1 MFQKNSRSSSSS
13 SHGRAGGGGFGG
25 GKFGGRSGGKS
36 GGKFGS
42 KFGGKFDGRRREKK
56 DDVLMARFR
65 KKTCRFCEEKVIA
78 LDYKDLK
85 RTERLV
91 SERGKML
98 SRRVTG
104 VCAKHQR
111 MVEESI
117 KRARFMALLPFL
129 KK

>member
-1 MFQKNSRSSSSS
+1 MFRKDDHSSR
-13 SHGRAGGGGFGG
+13 GREGGGGFGG
-25 GKFGGRSGGKS
+25 GKFGGKS

-42 KFGGKFDGRRREKK
+42 KSGGRMGGGRREKK

-65 KKTCRFCEEKVIA
+65 KKTCRFCEEKVNAI
-78 LDYKDLK
+78 DYKDLK
-85 RTERLV
+85 RIERLV

-104 VCAKHQR
+104 NCAKHQR
-111 MVEESI
+111 KVEEAV
-117 KRARFMALLPFL
+117 KRARLMALLPFL

>member
-1 MFQKNSRSSSSS
+1 MFRKDNSSSS
-13 SHGRAGGGGFGG
+13 GRGREGGGFGG
-25 GKFGGRSGGKS
+25 GKFGSKS

-42 KFGGKFDGRRREKK
+42 KSGGRREKK

-65 KKTCRFCEEKVIA
+65 KKTCRFCEEKVDT

-85 RTERLV
+85 RIERLV

-98 SRRVTG
+98 SRRLTG
-104 VCAKHQR
+104 TCAKHQR
-111 MVEESI
+111 MVEEAV
-117 KRARFMALLPFL
+117 KRARLMALLPFL

>member
-1 MFQKNSRSSSSS
+1 MFRKDDHNNR
-13 SHGRAGGGGFGG
+13 GREGGGGFGG
-25 GKFGGRSGGKS
+25 GKFGGKSGGKS

-42 KFGGKFDGRRREKK
+42 KSGGRMGSGRREKK

-65 KKTCRFCEEKVIA
+65 KKTCRFCEEKVDTI
-78 LDYKDLK
+78 DYKDLK
-85 RTERLV
+85 RIERLV

-98 SRRVTG
+98 SRRISGT
-104 VCAKHQR
+104 CAKHQR
-111 MVEESI
+111 KVEEAV